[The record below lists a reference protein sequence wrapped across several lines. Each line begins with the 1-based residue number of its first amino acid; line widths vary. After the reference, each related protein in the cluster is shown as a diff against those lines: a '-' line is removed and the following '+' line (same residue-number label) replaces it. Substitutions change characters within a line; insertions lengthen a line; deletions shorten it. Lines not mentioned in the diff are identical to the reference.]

1 MFWRQFYFLFM
12 FLCLLPKALL
22 AADQRAILDL
32 SINEVKKGEVVVFLQ
47 APDVLVRVK
56 DLEAA
61 GLKSFAGR
69 RENISGDDYVLLGS
83 LAPQVSFK
91 LDERDLTLSLTAQP
105 SLLGYNLLEIE
116 PNKPP
121 DIIYSEDASG
131 FLNYSVNLRDFK
143 RTDAFGEFGITI
155 KNSLLYSGILR
166 NGDGSIVRGLSNL
179 TISDRQS
186 LNRTVV
192 GDRLVSSDL
201 LGGSLAMGGIGF
213 FRDFGLDPYFVQYPG
228 LNFSGAVS
236 TPSTVDVYVNGQLL
250 RRVPLPPGQFELK
263 DLPVPAGTNNTRL
276 ILRDAFGREREIGSQ
291 YYFAAGLLKEGL
303 HEFSYNFGSRR
314 NNLATES
321 WDYGPLVFL
330 ARHRLGI
337 TDYLTAGLRFEA
349 SSGLVS
355 GGPSA
360 TLRTPLGEIDVAAAA
375 SASRGLPG
383 GGTFLGYNYI
393 GPLFNAGGFIKL
405 LSPHYATTILKA
417 GDDRSWME
425 LNAFVGLSVTS
436 RLGVSLRYT
445 FENSNVDGQRHGIA
459 LSTTTRLTDRVSL
472 LVSGGHSQQRN
483 RNGTEIFS
491 GLTFL
496 FGEVT
501 GSVSYENRG
510 GVGLGTAVLQKSLPV
525 STGFGYRFQASTTQN
540 QNFAVDSLLQYQGPY
555 GRYEANYSRLDG
567 QDSTVLN
574 VAGGLAVIGKDFFLT
589 RPVQES
595 FAVIRVPGVADVRGY
610 ASNQEVGSTSSNG
623 NLFVPSLLPY
633 YGNKLSIS
641 DKDIPLNYTIDA
653 TDKVVAPPFRGGAVV
668 TFPVQRIQRST
679 GTVALQDSK
688 GSVIPAYGQLT
699 VTANG
704 KQFES
709 PVGKQGEFYLENVP
723 PGRHR
728 AIVEYKDKTCGF
740 VLDVPSS
747 AEPFVQLGNVRCQ
760 MP

>member
-1 MFWRQFYFLFM
+1 MFWSQVYLFSM
-12 FLCLLPKALL
+12 VLFLLPKALL
-22 AADQRAILDL
+22 AADQRAILEL
-32 SINEVKKGEVVVFLQ
+32 SINEVKKGEVVVFLRES
-47 APDVLVRVK
+47 DVLVRVK

-69 RENISGDDYVLLGS
+69 RENISGDDYVLLNS

-91 LDERDLTLSLTAQP
+91 LNDRDLTLNLTAQP
-105 SLLGYNLLEIE
+105 SVLGYNLIEIQ

-121 DIIYSEDASG
+121 DIVYSEDTSG
-131 FLNYSVNLRDFK
+131 FLNYSFNLRDFK
-143 RTDAFGEFGITI
+143 RTDAFGEVGITI
-155 KNSLLYSGILR
+155 KNSLLYSGILK

-179 TISDRQS
+179 TISNRQS
-186 LNRTVV
+186 LNRAVI
-192 GDRLVSSDL
+192 GDRLVSSDV
-201 LGGSLAMGGIGF
+201 LGGSPVIGGIGY

-263 DLPVPAGTNNTRL
+263 DLPVPTGADNTRL
-276 ILRDAFGREREIGSQ
+276 VLRDAFGREREIGSQ

-303 HEFSYNFGSRR
+303 QEFSYNFGSRR
-314 NNLATES
+314 NNLATAS

-337 TDYLTAGLRFEA
+337 TDSLTAGLRFEA
-349 SSGLVS
+349 SSNLVS

-360 TLRTPLGEIDVAAAA
+360 TFRMPFGEMDVAAAA
-375 SASRGLPG
+375 SGSHGLPG
-383 GGTFLGYNYI
+383 GGAFLGYNYV
-393 GPLFNAGGFIKL
+393 GRLFNLGGFIKL
-405 LSPHYATTILKA
+405 LSPHYATTILKS

-425 LNAFVGLSVTS
+425 LNAFVGFSVTS
-436 RLGVSLRYT
+436 RVGVSLQYS
-445 FENSNVDGQRHGIA
+445 FENSRPDGQMHGIA

-472 LVSGGHSQQRN
+472 FVSGSHSQR

-496 FGEVT
+496 FGET
-501 GSVSYENRG
+501 TASVSYENRG
-510 GVGLGTAVLQKSLPV
+510 GVGLGTAMLQKSLPLG
-525 STGFGYRFQASTTQN
+525 TGFGYRLQAGAAQS
-540 QNFAVDSLLQYQGPY
+540 QNFSVDSLLQYQGPY

-567 QDSTVLN
+567 HDSTVLN
-574 VAGGLAVIGKDFFLT
+574 MAGGLAVIGKDFFFT

-595 FAVIRVPGVADVRGY
+595 FAVIRVPEIADVRGY
-610 ASNQEVGSTSSNG
+610 ASNQEVGYTNSNG
-623 NLFVPSLLPY
+623 NLFIPSLLPY
-633 YGNKLSIS
+633 YGNKLGIS

-668 TFPVQRIQRST
+668 TFPVQRIQRAT
-679 GTVALQDSK
+679 GTIALQDSK
-688 GSVIPAYGQLT
+688 QSVIPAYGQLT

-709 PVGKQGEFYLENVP
+709 PIGKQGEFYLENVP
-723 PGRHR
+723 PGRHA
-728 AIVEYKDKTCGF
+728 AIVEYKDRTCDF

-747 AEPFVQLGNVRCQ
+747 QQPVVQIGKVLCQ

>member
-1 MFWRQFYFLFM
+1 MFWPQVYFLFM
-12 FLCLLPKALL
+12 FLFLLPKALL
-22 AADQRAILDL
+22 AADQRALLEL
-32 SINEVKKGEVVVFLQ
+32 SINEVKKGEVVVFLREL
-47 APDVLVRVK
+47 DVLVRVK

-61 GLKSFAGR
+61 GLKSFAGQ
-69 RENISGDDYVLLGS
+69 RENISGDDYVLLHS
-83 LAPQVSFK
+83 LAPEVRFK
-91 LDERDLTLSLTAQP
+91 LDERALTLSLAAQP
-105 SLLGYNLLEIE
+105 SLLGYNLLEIQ

-131 FLNYSVNLRDFK
+131 FFNYAVNLRDFK
-143 RTDAFGEFGITI
+143 RTDAFGELGITI

-179 TISDRQS
+179 TISNRQS
-186 LNRTVV
+186 LNRTIL

-201 LGGSLAMGGIGF
+201 LGGSLVIGGVSF
-213 FRDFGLDPYFVQYPG
+213 FRDFGLDPYFVHSPG

-250 RRVPLPPGQFELK
+250 RHVPLPPRQFELK

-276 ILRDAFGREREIGSQ
+276 VLRDAFGREREIGSQ
-291 YYFAAGLLKEGL
+291 YYFASGLLKEGL
-303 HEFSYNFGSRR
+303 QEFSYNLGSRR

-337 TDYLTAGLRFEA
+337 TDSLTAGLRLEA

-360 TLRTPLGEIDVAAAA
+360 TFRMPLGEMDIAAAA
-375 SASRGLPG
+375 SANHGLAG
-383 GGTFLGYNYI
+383 GGAFLGYNYI
-393 GPLFNAGGFIKL
+393 GPLFNLGGFIKL
-405 LSPHYATTILKA
+405 LSLHYATTILEA

-425 LNAFVGLSVTS
+425 LNAFAGFSVTS

-445 FENSNVDGQRHGIA
+445 FENSRIDGQRHRIA
-459 LSTTTRLTDRVSL
+459 LSTTTRLTDRISL

-483 RNGTEIFS
+483 GNGTEIFS

-496 FGEVT
+496 FGETT
-501 GSVSYENRG
+501 GAVSYENRD
-510 GVGLGTAVLQKSLPV
+510 GVSLGTAVIQKSLPV
-525 STGFGYRFQASTTQN
+525 GTGFGYRFQASTAQN
-540 QNFAVDSLLQYQGPY
+540 QNFAGDSLLQYQGPY

-567 QDSTVLN
+567 RDSTVLN
-574 VAGGLAVIGKDFFLT
+574 IAGGLAMIGKDFFLT

-610 ASNQEVGSTSSNG
+610 ASNQEVGYTSSNG

-641 DKDIPLNYTIDA
+641 DKDIPLNYTIDV
-653 TDKVVAPPFRGGAVV
+653 TDKIVAPPFRGGAVV
-668 TFPVQRIQRST
+668 TFPVQRIQRAT
-679 GTVALQDSK
+679 GTVSLQDSNQ
-688 GSVIPAYGQLT
+688 SIIPAYGQLT
-699 VTANG
+699 LTANG

-747 AEPFVQLGNVRCQ
+747 EEPTVQLGTVRCQ